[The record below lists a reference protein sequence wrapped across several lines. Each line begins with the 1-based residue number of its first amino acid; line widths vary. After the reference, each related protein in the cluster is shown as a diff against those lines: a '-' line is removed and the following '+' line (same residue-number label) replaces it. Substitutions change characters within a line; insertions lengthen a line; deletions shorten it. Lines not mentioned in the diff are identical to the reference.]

1 MINKILN
8 TLLAALMVGSLSYP
22 AFSDEGHSKHEKKE
36 KHQTKHEEIMVHAK
50 VNSVD
55 LENRMINVSHGAIEQ
70 LSWPAMT
77 MDMKV
82 ADTVDLKLVKAGQDL
97 MIALKRGEDGIY
109 LVSKLM
115 MH

>member
-1 MINKILN
+1 MKSKFLN
-8 TLLAALMVGSLSYP
+8 VIVATMLVGSVSYSALSDGGH
-22 AFSDEGHSKHEKKE
+22 SQHGKKEKQHSKHDEV
-36 KHQTKHEEIMVHAK
+36 MVHAK

-55 LENRMINVSHGAIEQ
+55 LKNRKINVSHGAIKQ

-82 ADTVDLKLVKAGQDL
+82 AENVDLSSVKAGQEL
-97 MIALKRGEDGIY
+97 MIALTRGEDGIY
-109 LVSKLM
+109 LISKLM

>member
-1 MINKILN
+1 MNGKTFKILLV
-8 TLLAALMVGSLSYP
+8 TALAGSLAAPVFADG
-22 AFSDEGHSKHEKKE
+22 GHGNHGKPE
-36 KHQTKHEEIMVHAK
+36 KHQTKQKEIMVHAK

-55 LENRMINVSHGAIEQ
+55 VDARKINVSHGAIKQ

-82 ADTVDLKLVKAGQDL
+82 ADNVDLKSVKAGQEL
-97 MIALKRGEDGIY
+97 MIALKRGDDGIY
-109 LVSKLM
+109 LINKLM